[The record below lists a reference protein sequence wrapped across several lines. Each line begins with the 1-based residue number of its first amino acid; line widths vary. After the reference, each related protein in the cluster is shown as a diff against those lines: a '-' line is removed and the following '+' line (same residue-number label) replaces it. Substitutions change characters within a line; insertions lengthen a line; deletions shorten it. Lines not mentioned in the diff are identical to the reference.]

1 MSAPTSGGPMK
12 VWLFN
17 ADICKGDDMLEA
29 GMFLKR
35 FGNLARD
42 QVVAN
47 MSALTDPSQKQHW
60 NDILKRLDGLLSNT
74 P

>member
-1 MSAPTSGGPMK
+1 
-12 VWLFN
+12 
-17 ADICKGDDMLEA
+17 MLEA

-60 NDILKRLDGLLSNT
+60 NDILKRLDSLLSNT
-74 P
+74 Q